1 MKKQNNLKL
10 GDALKDMLDTYQ
22 LNGKLDEL
30 KLLEAWKNTLGT
42 MINNHTQK
50 LSIQNGKLFVKLDN
64 AALKNE
70 LMYSKS
76 KLIVSLNEYV
86 GKEVITEIIIS

>member
-10 GDALKDMLDTYQ
+10 GDALKDLLETYQ
-22 LNGKLDEL
+22 LDGKLAEV
-30 KLLEAWKNTLGT
+30 KLVEAWKNTLGT

-50 LSIQNGKLFVKLDN
+50 IHVQNGKLFVKLDN

-76 KLIVSLNEYV
+76 KLIISLNEYV